1 MPNKLFANVKIS
13 SIFEI
18 VSFTISSM
26 EFVSLCKN
34 LAEKY
39 TKETTTQVKML
50 DAFIGFS
57 ALAAII
63 QAVYCFLVGTYPFN
77 AFLAGFIASLGSCV
91 LSICFRMGITSEE
104 FQKID
109 NNKIFAEYC
118 FCMLLLFLV
127 VCNYLG

>member
-1 MPNKLFANVKIS
+1 MINRCEMPNKLFANVKIS

-26 EFVSLCKN
+26 ELVSLCKN

-91 LSICFRMGITSEE
+91 LSSRH
-104 FQKID
+104 
-109 NNKIFAEYC
+109 
-118 FCMLLLFLV
+118 FL
-127 VCNYLG
+127 GSH

>member
-50 DAFIGFS
+50 
-57 ALAAII
+57 AAII

-91 LSICFRMGITSEE
+91 LSSRH
-104 FQKID
+104 
-109 NNKIFAEYC
+109 
-118 FCMLLLFLV
+118 FL
-127 VCNYLG
+127 GSH

>member
-1 MPNKLFANVKIS
+1 
-13 SIFEI
+13 
-18 VSFTISSM
+18 M
-26 EFVSLCKN
+26 EFVSLCKD

-57 ALAAII
+57 ALAAVV

-77 AFLAGFIASLGSCV
+77 AFLAGFIASLGSCI
-91 LSICFRMGITSEE
+91 LSSKNFLYRLTRVVCFRMGITSEE